1 MISTEYLLIIML
13 CAALSIW
20 AIASCR
26 RRWNRRGSR
35 RMSIFLQGT
44 GLSSFRDSLP
54 QIIKEF
60 ARARRLDR
68 PLSVIVILLDDL
80 IPEGGGSTNP
90 KELKHLMQW
99 EMLLYGNITRNAL
112 RDMDIESHDIVN
124 RRVIIVL
131 PESTNRQANE
141 LAKRLKALIGATIPE
156 ELRIGLA
163 TFPTDGLVIE
173 DLIDHAVKSE
183 QGRADSAGL
192 DGVIITNS
200 NVSRSI

>member
-1 MISTEYLLIIML
+1 MMISTEYLFIML
-13 CAALSIW
+13 CAALSLW
-20 AIASCR
+20 AISSWR

-35 RMSIFLQGT
+35 RMSILLQGT

-68 PLSVIVILLDDL
+68 PLSVIVIFWDDS
-80 IPEGGGSTNP
+80 IPEGGGSANP
-90 KELKHLMQW
+90 KELKHLMQRQ
-99 EMLLYGNITRNAL
+99 LLLCVNITRNAL
-112 RDMDIESHDIVN
+112 RDMDIVSHDIVN
-124 RRVIIVL
+124 RRFIIVV

-141 LAKRLKALIGATIPE
+141 LAKRLRTLIGATIPE

-163 TFPTDGLVIE
+163 TFPTDRLVIE
-173 DLIDHAVKSE
+173 DLIDHAVKSA

-192 DGVIITNS
+192 DGVIS